1 MMGAK
6 WQETLAT
13 QEAVTDGYTEL
24 IKWLLAGFNHDAPL
38 PRIRA
43 VLIMTLNLSCEKPD
57 SRSRSVYYL
66 STTGRQLSPP

>member
-13 QEAVTDGYTEL
+13 QEAVTDGCKEL
-24 IKWLLAGFNHDAPL
+24 TKWLLAGFNHGALL

-43 VLIMTLNLSCEKPD
+43 GLVMTLNL
-57 SRSRSVYYL
+57 R
-66 STTGRQLSPP
+66 

>member
-24 IKWLLAGFNHDAPL
+24 AKWLLARFNHDAL
-38 PRIRA
+38 QPRIRTGL
-43 VLIMTLNLSCEKPD
+43 VMTLNLSCGKPD
-57 SRSRSVYYL
+57 LCSWRVYY
-66 STTGRQLSPP
+66 SFTTDRQLSLS